1 MWPIMPAAEA
11 QESAPS
17 TGSTS
22 GTIDYSMGVG
32 EVTGPLGVVLAVV
45 LALDRFGL
53 LRRGRDLV
61 QTDGGQPPGAVAK
74 HREEFVELK
83 KDVEHLAE
91 RVTEDRRAAARHREQ
106 VAHTLAELHTT
117 IRSALED

>member
-1 MWPIMPAAEA
+1 MPDELI
-11 QESAPS
+11 EGPPVVVE
-17 TGSTS
+17 TPHG
-22 GTIDYSMGVG
+22 MGVG

-53 LRRGRDLV
+53 LRRDNASAH
-61 QTDGGQPPGAVAK
+61 TDTGQSPDAAK
-74 HREEFVELK
+74 HREEFVELRAN
-83 KDVEHLAE
+83 VEHLAE
-91 RVTEDRRAAARHREQ
+91 RVSEDRRAAARHREQ

>member
-1 MWPIMPAAEA
+1 MWPFLPSAEA
-11 QESAPS
+11 QETVPS
-17 TGSTS
+17 TGGTS
-22 GTIDYSMGVG
+22 DYDMGVG

-53 LRRGRDLV
+53 LRRDNASAH
-61 QTDGGQPPGAVAK
+61 TDTGQSPDAAK
-74 HREEFVELK
+74 HREEFVELRAN
-83 KDVEHLAE
+83 VEHLAE
-91 RVTEDRRAAARHREQ
+91 RVSEDRRAAARHREQ